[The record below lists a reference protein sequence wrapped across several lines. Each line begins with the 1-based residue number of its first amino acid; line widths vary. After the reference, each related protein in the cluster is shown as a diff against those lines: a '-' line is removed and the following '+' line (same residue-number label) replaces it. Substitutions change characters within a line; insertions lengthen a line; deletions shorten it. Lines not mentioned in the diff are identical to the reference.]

1 MFFLRKIKFPLW
13 TVPLLFL
20 GVGVAAYGIL
30 APLQGYYWDDWGFA
44 WLAHFYGSDG
54 LVEQFEAS
62 GRPWLGYFHIV
73 TDWLVGENP
82 LAWQL
87 FAIFYRC
94 LAAFSFLGMLRMVWP
109 TKTRQATWAALL
121 FLVYPG
127 FSQQFIAIT
136 YSHIFIIQAVFFT
149 SIRLT
154 IAAIR
159 RPDRAW
165 LYHGAAMLLS
175 AFNLFMVEYF
185 VVLELLRPLL
195 IWWALCQKAPPRRM
209 AWGRLA
215 KNWLPYFLV
224 MMGYLYWRLFIL
236 SKHLYQP
243 SFLGAL
249 KENPLAA
256 LWSIASIIPYDMFK
270 TSLLAWMKVFEIPSI
285 AEFGLRSSLV
295 YWVMVAGG
303 AISIWF
309 YLAHLQVESRFRRE
323 DEAPGSNWQW
333 LVTGL
338 AALFLAG
345 WPFWI
350 AELEVHLVHPNDR
363 FTLAFMP
370 GASLLLVGLIELIP
384 KVKWLK
390 ATILAVSVGL
400 AVGLQFQNANL
411 FRRDWKDQQ
420 AFFWQLAWRI
430 PSLEPGTTILSAQM
444 LPMYFNSDD
453 SLTAPLN
460 WTYAP
465 DLQSYELPYLM
476 LFASERPWFVSK
488 SNLHIR
494 DDRDLLQPA
503 RMPACFGSGVRF
515 GYTTPAARYANG
527 HVLIRYEPHH
537 TGSAAGRRTS
547 GWPFQPGAIPWL
559 VFLFREG

>member
-1 MFFLRKIKFPLW
+1 
-13 TVPLLFL
+13 
-20 GVGVAAYGIL
+20 
-30 APLQGYYWDDWGFA
+30 
-44 WLAHFYGSDG
+44 
-54 LVEQFEAS
+54 
-62 GRPWLGYFHIV
+62 
-73 TDWLVGENP
+73 
-82 LAWQL
+82 
-87 FAIFYRC
+87 
-94 LAAFSFLGMLRMVWP
+94 
-109 TKTRQATWAALL
+109 
-121 FLVYPG
+121 
-127 FSQQFIAIT
+127 
-136 YSHIFIIQAVFFT
+136 
-149 SIRLT
+149 LT

-309 YLAHLQVESRFRRE
+309 YLAHLQVESRFKRE

-488 SNLHIR
+488 INLPIQRPYPPALFSGSTSEMIVIYYNPPGCLRVLDPVYDSGTPLLPPDTQTAMFLSDTSRIILDPQQAAEPPAGLFNPEPSHGWCFYFEKAELARQQGDWAEVARLGDIGFGL
-494 DDRDLLQPA
+494 DDSPNDA
-503 RMPACFGSGVRF
+503 SEYVVFIE
-515 GYTTPAARYANG
+515 GYA
-527 HVLIRYEPHH
+527 H
-537 TGSAAGRRTS
+537 AGRWDDATRLSRRTLEITPLMNPMLCDAWRRIAS
-547 GWPFQPGAIPWL
+547 DAEKQEVATEMLAELACGTP
-559 VFLFREG
+559 